1 MAEQNIE
8 LELPEEEVDIHE
20 ADVIQESTPDVDTS
34 DQAIEETQHTE
45 EVDEYSAGVK
55 KRIDKLTY
63 RMREAERREQEAI
76 KFAQNV
82 QAENQTLQTKLTS
95 SDTTLVNEYD
105 ARVKSDSERARKAL
119 KEAQELGDAEA
130 IALATE
136 AVAKTSLEAQNVQ
149 RLQRQQKV
157 RAEKPPAAP
166 QQQAPQPPP
175 PSIDPI
181 TEDWAER
188 NKWFGQDRV
197 MTQAAMDIHED
208 LISENN
214 QRGQVVWNPQTPDYY
229 KEVDKRMQ
237 EYFPQ
242 KFDQA
247 KPVQQPAVA
256 GPSRGV
262 GSPNRGARKVSLSPS
277 QIAIAK
283 RIGVPLE
290 EYAKY
295 V

>member
-181 TEDWAER
+181 TEEWAER

>member
-8 LELPEEEVDIHE
+8 LELPEEEVDIHDG
-20 ADVIQESTPDVDTS
+20 DVIQDSTPDVDTS
-34 DQAIEETQHTE
+34 DQTIEETQHTE

-181 TEDWAER
+181 TEEWAER

-214 QRGQVVWNPQTPDYY
+214 QRGQVVWNPQSPDYY

-277 QIAIAK
+277 QVAIAK

>member
-1 MAEQNIE
+1 VAEQNIE

-95 SDTTLVNEYD
+95 SDSTLVNEYD

-175 PSIDPI
+175 PPIDPI

-277 QIAIAK
+277 QVAIAK

>member
-20 ADVIQESTPDVDTS
+20 ADVIQGSTPDVDTS
-34 DQAIEETQHTE
+34 DQTIEETQHTE

-82 QAENQTLQTKLTS
+82 QAENQTLQSKLTS

-149 RLQRQQKV
+149 RLQRQLNV

-181 TEDWAER
+181 TEEWAER
-188 NKWFGQDRV
+188 NKWFGSDRV
-197 MTQAAMDIHED
+197 MTQAAMDIHEEM
-208 LISENN
+208 IAENN
-214 QRGQVVWNPQTPDYY
+214 QLGQVVWNPQSPDYY

>member
-1 MAEQNIE
+1 VAEQNIE

-175 PSIDPI
+175 PPIDPI

-208 LISENN
+208 LITKNN

>member
-1 MAEQNIE
+1 MAEQEIE
-8 LELPEEEVDIHE
+8 LELPGEEVDIHE
-20 ADVIQESTPDVDTS
+20 ADVIQEGTPDVDTS
-34 DQAIEETQHTE
+34 DQTIEETQHTE
-45 EVDEYSAGVK
+45 EVDEYSTGVK

-95 SDTTLVNEYD
+95 SDSTLVNEYD

-157 RAEKPPAAP
+157 RAEKPPVAP

-175 PSIDPI
+175 PPIDPI
-181 TEDWAER
+181 TEEWAER
-188 NKWFGQDRV
+188 NTWFGQDRV
-197 MTQAAMDIHED
+197 MTQAAMDIHEEM
-208 LISENN
+208 ISENN
-214 QRGQVVWNPQTPDYY
+214 QRGQLVWDPQSPSYY
-229 KEVDKRMQ
+229 KEVD
-237 EYFPQ
+237 
-242 KFDQA
+242 
-247 KPVQQPAVA
+247 
-256 GPSRGV
+256 
-262 GSPNRGARKVSLSPS
+262 
-277 QIAIAK
+277 
-283 RIGVPLE
+283 
-290 EYAKY
+290 
-295 V
+295 

>member
-20 ADVIQESTPDVDTS
+20 ADVIQDSTPDVDTS
-34 DQAIEETQHTE
+34 DQTIEETQHTE

-95 SDTTLVNEYD
+95 SDSKLVNEYE
-105 ARVKSDSERARKAL
+105 ARVKSDSEGARKAL

-181 TEDWAER
+181 TEEWAER

-214 QRGQVVWNPQTPDYY
+214 QRGQVVWNPQAPDYY

>member
-20 ADVIQESTPDVDTS
+20 ADVIQENTPDVDTGN
-34 DQAIEETQHTE
+34 QTIEESQHTE
-45 EVDEYSAGVK
+45 EVDEYSTGVK

-76 KFAQNV
+76 KYAQNV
-82 QAENQTLQTKLTS
+82 QAENQTLQGKLTS

-119 KEAQELGDAEA
+119 KAAQELGDAEA

-157 RAEKPPAAP
+157 RAERPPVAP

-181 TEDWAER
+181 TEEWAER
-188 NKWFGQDRV
+188 NKWFGSDRV
-197 MTQAAMDIHED
+197 MTQAAMDIHEEM
-208 LISENN
+208 IVENN
-214 QRGQVVWNPQTPDYY
+214 QRGQLIWNPQSPSYY

-247 KPVQQPAVA
+247 QPVQQPAVA
-256 GPSRGV
+256 GSSRGV

-277 QIAIAK
+277 QQAIAK

>member
-82 QAENQTLQTKLTS
+82 QAENQTLQSKLTS

-105 ARVKSDSERARKAL
+105 ACVKSDSERARKAL

-214 QRGQVVWNPQTPDYY
+214 QRGQVFWNPQTPDYY

-277 QIAIAK
+277 QVAIAK